1 MSNEMI
7 GKYLLKL
14 KDNTIDGQ
22 NRFVD
27 AYKIGD
33 EIGLLD
39 KIQTDHIIE
48 VLLKDGYIIIG
59 KEHSKIKLSNE
70 GYKRLESVIE

>member
-1 MSNEMI
+1 MI

-14 KDNTIDGQ
+14 REKTIEGQ

-39 KIQTDHIIE
+39 KIQTNHIVE
-48 VLLKDGYIIIG
+48 VLLKDGYLIIG

-70 GYKRLESVIE
+70 GYKRLESVVE

>member
-14 KDNTIDGQ
+14 REKTIEGQ
-22 NRFVD
+22 NRFVE

-39 KIQTDHIIE
+39 KIQTNHIVE
-48 VLLKDGYIIIG
+48 VLLKDGYLIIG

-70 GYKRLESVIE
+70 GYKRLESVVE

>member
-39 KIQTDHIIE
+39 KLQT
-48 VLLKDGYIIIG
+48 
-59 KEHSKIKLSNE
+59 S
-70 GYKRLESVIE
+70 